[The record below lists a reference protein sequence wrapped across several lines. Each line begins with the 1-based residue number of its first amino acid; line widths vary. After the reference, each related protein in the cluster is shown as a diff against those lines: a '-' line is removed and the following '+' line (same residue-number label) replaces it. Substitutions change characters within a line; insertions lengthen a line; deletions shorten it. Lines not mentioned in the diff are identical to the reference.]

1 MSFLEIDH
9 LSKYYGRKKQVAAL
23 DGVSLKIEEGEMLVL
38 LGPSGCGKTTLLRTI
53 AGLEETSVGRI
64 KIGGRMVVDAEAGV
78 AVPSHQR
85 NLGFVFQNYA
95 LWPHM
100 TVLDNVAFPLKARG
114 TKTSEAHQRAT
125 AVLEL
130 VGCETLCDRLPGQ
143 LSGGQQQRIAL
154 ARSLVASPQMVLFDE
169 PLSNVDAQLRRVLR
183 AEIRRLH
190 QELGFTG
197 VYVTHDQQEGLE
209 LGDRVAVMRAGKVE
223 QVGTPQEIHDRPVSA
238 YVAAFLGVANR
249 LFCHVEG
256 DQLHTN
262 VGKPDGP
269 WISAMPAGNG
279 SFEMFVRTQA
289 LRVTEPGA
297 AINPGACVLRGGTL
311 MDMIGISHNIEYVIQ
326 IGNQTLFA
334 IAHPGQSTLKRGQP
348 VDCYFEINDALVY
361 RLENTPA
368 IQHNAV
374 DV

>member
-9 LSKYYGRKKQVAAL
+9 LSKYYGRKNQVAAL
-23 DGVSLKIEEGEMLVL
+23 DGVSLKVEEGEMLVL

-53 AGLEETSVGRI
+53 AGLDEPSVGRI
-64 KIGGRMVVDAEAGV
+64 KIGGRVVVDAEAGV

-100 TVLDNVAFPLKARG
+100 TVLDNVAYPLKARG

-130 VGCETLCDRLPGQ
+130 VGCANLIDRLPGQ

-154 ARSLVASPQMVLFDE
+154 ARSLAASPQMVLFDE

-223 QVGTPQEIHDRPVSA
+223 QVGTPQDIHDRPASA

-249 LFCHVEG
+249 LVCHVDSG
-256 DQLHTN
+256 QVHTN
-262 VGKPDGP
+262 VGQPDGP

-279 SFEMFVRTQA
+279 SVDMFVRTHA
-289 LRVTEPGA
+289 LRVTAPGA
-297 AINPGACVLRGGTL
+297 AINPGTCVLRGGIL
-311 MDMIGISHNIEYVIQ
+311 VDLIGIGHSIEYVVQ
-326 IGNQTLFA
+326 IGNQTFFA
-334 IAHPGQSTLKRGQP
+334 AAQPGQSPLQRGQP
-348 VDCYFEINDALVY
+348 VDCCFESSDALVY
-361 RLENTPA
+361 RIEDAAT
-368 IQHNAV
+368 
-374 DV
+374 